1 MTGGPLQDNV
11 GAPHLNGPPP
21 NSRSGPRFPCAILHL
36 FHTCSSLLE
45 LFLFQD
51 RVCFL
56 HIPSHKTAPFHPSA
70 VLRSF
75 WECAVLRQRAC
86 VNLSLRS
93 HLCWDL
99 GRTSQKHGRCTPR
112 RGAAG
117 TTNSHRRPT
126 DSHRS
131 RVQGGGTGSRPCV
144 LKPAVPLLVPAEHA
158 SLVPHQM
165 WLEAAHPVSS
175 STGGS
180 GALTDF
186 LQNLTLRTFY
196 QKCKACCF

>member
-70 VLRSF
+70 VLPDLSGNALSSASKPVSTSESSF
-75 WECAVLRQRAC
+75 PPLLGSGADPSEARALHSPPPAIPCCGSPAGGRQALPTVTAGPQTATEAGCRA
-86 VNLSLRS
+86 
-93 HLCWDL
+93 
-99 GRTSQKHGRCTPR
+99 
-112 RGAAG
+112 
-117 TTNSHRRPT
+117 
-126 DSHRS
+126 
-131 RVQGGGTGSRPCV
+131 GGTGSRPCV
-144 LKPAVPLLVPAEHA
+144 LKLAVPLLVPAEHA

-165 WLEAAHPVSS
+165 WFEATHPVSS

-180 GALTDF
+180 GVLTDF
-186 LQNLTLRTFY
+186 L
-196 QKCKACCF
+196 